1 MPLKELQCDF
11 KPDRAAALN
20 KVETRFKLPP
30 DQIDMLITAGRDAL
44 NANPK
49 FREFM
54 GSLGRPVPPPSAPVA
69 ASPLKPQEAAAQ

>member
-1 MPLKELQCDF
+1 LGPE
-11 KPDRAAALN
+11 RAAALN

-44 NANPK
+44 NVNPK

-54 GSLGRPVPPPSAPVA
+54 GSLGRPVPPATPVA
-69 ASPLKPQEAAAQ
+69 TQAVKPQEAAAQ